1 MRELILVREHI
12 LVRELILVR
21 ECILELIL
29 VREQILRENIL
40 VATAP
45 ANAGARSVGG
55 GGGV

>member
-12 LVRELILVR
+12 LVR
-21 ECILELIL
+21 ELIL